1 MLLPEI
7 FRPLLADG
15 WNLSLSRRF
24 WFSGL
29 GDRLGFSGL
38 GDRLGFSGLGG
49 RVRDS
54 RKWRGGG
61 WSSMEGT
68 ALAVPCCLYL
78 AEQMVP
84 RTAPLTSQGIW
95 GSVSTLPHIEP
106 IITLLCSNPLGS
118 PVEYRTLWPLG
129 VEYTSAHPC
138 DA

>member
-1 MLLPEI
+1 MELLLLPEI

-24 WFSGL
+24 
-29 GDRLGFSGL
+29 RFSGL

-49 RVRDS
+49 RLGFSGLGGRLRDS

-84 RTAPLTSQGIW
+84 RTAPLTSRD
-95 GSVSTLPHIEP
+95 SVGTLPHITS
-106 IITLLCSNPLGS
+106 ITLFCSWG
-118 PVEYRTLWPLG
+118 
-129 VEYTSAHPC
+129 
-138 DA
+138 